1 MMSSLVCLIYQPFME
16 LTGGRITD
24 IRTII
29 DDDVRLQ
36 RGIAGALEQYNL
48 DQFVTVDAPDD
59 NHQVIVSESG
69 RVGDPRENRFIDPRS
84 KKTFIFDHLRLEIVE
99 TLGEEPGA
107 SSEPFR
113 EALDKATQAYIA
125 EHFHEGVGS
134 VFAVEPDKFVIQI
147 VANKYNPSN
156 FWSGRWRSKYEVDV
170 KNRVV
175 TGSIQI
181 NVHYYEQ
188 GNVQLSTSFTPKVTL
203 PPSAPDSAAAKQLL
217 AQISEQEG
225 KYQTALSDTYQ
236 DLGEKSFKPLRRAL
250 PMTRNKLDWEKVT
263 GYKLGAELQTS
274 RGAFTLQE

>member
-1 MMSSLVCLIYQPFME
+1 VA
-16 LTGGRITD
+16 TD

-36 RGIAGALEQYNL
+36 KGIAGALEQYNL
-48 DQFVTVDAPDD
+48 DQFVTVDAPDKT
-59 NHQVIVSESG
+59 HQVIISEFG
-69 RVGDPRENRFIDPRS
+69 RVGDPKENRFTDPRS
-84 KKTFIFDHLRLEIVE
+84 KKSFVFDHLRLEA
-99 TLGEEPGA
+99 LGSQGEEPDA

-113 EALDKATQAYIA
+113 EALDNATQAYIA

-134 VFAVEPDKFVIQI
+134 VFAPEQNKFVIQL

-156 FWSGRWRSKYEVDV
+156 FWSGRWRSKYEVDLDNKTV
-170 KNRVV
+170 R
-175 TGSIQI
+175 GSIKI

-188 GNVQLSTSFTPKVTL
+188 GNVQLSTSFTPKLTL
-203 PPSAPDSAAAKQLL
+203 PHSAPDPAAAKQLL

-225 KYQTALSDTYQ
+225 KYQAALSDTYQ

-263 GYKLGAELQTS
+263 GYKLGAELQAS
-274 RGAFTLQE
+274 RGGFTGQG